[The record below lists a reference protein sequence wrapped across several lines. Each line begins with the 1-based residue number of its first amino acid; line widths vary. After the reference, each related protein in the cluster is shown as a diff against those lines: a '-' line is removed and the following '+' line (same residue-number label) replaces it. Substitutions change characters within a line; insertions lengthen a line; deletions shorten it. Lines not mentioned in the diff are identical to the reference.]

1 MSNENGIISLIR
13 LSLKKNIK
21 QYTMFIA
28 LIGLMIIFTI
38 LTGGTFI
45 MPRNLSNLFIQTS
58 YIAIL
63 ACGVVLVIVAGH
75 IDLSIGSVVGFL
87 GAIAATL
94 QVNLHYGTLVTILIT
109 LFVGLLIGLW
119 QGYWVAYRNVP
130 AFIVTLA
137 GMMIFKGA
145 LLGVTNGATIA
156 PLDDSFK
163 ALGQGY
169 IPNIGS
175 LNIGSLSINMT
186 TVIIGIIAI
195 IIYNALELKKRGE
208 RKRYDFET
216 LPKNLQMVKMIVV
229 SLAIA
234 IFFGIMASYKGVPY
248 SIVFVLIVGIL
259 YTFITKNTTFG
270 RHVYAIGGNKEASR
284 LSGINIKQR
293 NLLIFAS
300 MGILSALGAIIFTAR
315 LNAASASAGAGLE
328 LEVIASA
335 IIGGTSTMGGEGT
348 IVGAIIGALVMAT
361 LNNGMSLM
369 NVGPTWQYI
378 VKGLI
383 LLLAVWVDISTK
395 KKN

>member
-94 QVNLHYGTLVTILIT
+94 QVNLHYGTLITIIIT

-137 GMMIFKGA
+137 GMMIFKGT

-169 IPNIGS
+169 IPNIAS

-186 TVIIGIIAI
+186 TIIIGIIAI

-234 IFFGIMASYKGVPY
+234 IFFGIMASYKGIPY
-248 SIVFVLIVGIL
+248 SIVFVLVVGIL

>member
-1 MSNENGIISLIR
+1 M
-13 LSLKKNIK
+13 
-21 QYTMFIA
+21 
-28 LIGLMIIFTI
+28 
-38 LTGGTFI
+38 
-45 MPRNLSNLFIQTS
+45 
-58 YIAIL
+58 
-63 ACGVVLVIVAGH
+63 GVVLVIVAGH

-94 QVNLHYGTLVTILIT
+94 QVNLHFGTFLTIVLTLV
-109 LFVGLLIGLW
+109 VGLIIGLW

-169 IPNIGS
+169 VPNISS
-175 LNIGSLSINMT
+175 LNIGSVSINMT

-208 RKRYDFET
+208 RKRYDFEI

-229 SLAIA
+229 SIAIA

-248 SIVFVLIVGIL
+248 SIVLVLIVGIL